1 MTKIIKYTN
10 KDNETLY
17 KFRFY
22 AGLDEITGKQRY
34 IRRQG
39 FKSEKDAKT
48 ELLKIEYLVSTNQY
62 FKDVKSGKFGDVL
75 DEWLALHKETVK
87 ASTFAIMQ
95 GRVNNHVKPYFKDM
109 YVDKITLQH
118 CQDFTNRTFKVAPA
132 SYKDVTNIV
141 KNVLDYAIRLDM
153 IKSNPMLYVIK
164 PRKKIDVS
172 ETEKHGNFYNKDE
185 LKRFLDVAKNTDL
198 KKYTLFRLLAYSG
211 LRVGECLALT
221 WHDLDIKNKTVSVSK
236 TIASIKGGVIV
247 QPPKTV
253 SSNRKVSLDNK
264 TIQVLKFWQLEQR
277 KQLLKVGINAMNDK
291 QIIIFN
297 NYENSY
303 TRDSTVNLW
312 IKDIAKKAGV
322 YQISTH
328 GLRHTHATLL
338 FASGMDIKQVQ
349 ARLGHSKI
357 NTTLNIYTHVLKEKN
372 DNVGDEFARYINL
385 K

>member
-1 MTKIIKYTN
+1 MTKIIRYTN

-22 AGLDEITGKQRY
+22 AGLDETTGKQRY

-39 FKSEKDAKT
+39 FTSLKAAKD

-62 FKDVKSGKFGDVL
+62 YKSVKSGKFGDVL
-75 DEWLALHKETVK
+75 DEWLELHKETVK
-87 ASTFAIMQ
+87 PSTFSIMQ
-95 GRVNNHVKPYFKDM
+95 GRVNNHIKPYFNDM
-109 YVDKITLQH
+109 YLDKITLRQ
-118 CQDFTNRTFKVAPA
+118 CQDFTNRMFKKTPA

-164 PRKKIDVS
+164 PRKRLAIS

-185 LKRFLDVAKNTDL
+185 LNNFLAAAKDTNL
-198 KKYTLFRLLAYSG
+198 KKYALFRLLSYSG
-211 LRVGECLALT
+211 MRVGECLALT
-221 WHDLDIKNKTVSVSK
+221 WHDLDFNKKMVSISKTV
-236 TIASIKGGVIV
+236 ASIKGGVIV

-253 SSNRKVSLDNK
+253 SSNRKISLDDM
-264 TIQVLKFWQLEQR
+264 TIQILKKWQLEQR
-277 KQLLKVGINAMNDK
+277 KQLLKIGINAMNNK
-291 QIIIFN
+291 QIIFS
-297 NYENSY
+297 NYENKYS
-303 TRDSTVNLW
+303 RDSTVNLW
-312 IKDIAKKAGV
+312 IKQIAKKAGL

-338 FASGMDIKQVQ
+338 VASGMDIKQVQ

-357 NTTLNIYTHVLKEKN
+357 DTTLNIYTHVLKEKN
-372 DNVGDEFARYINL
+372 DNTGDEFARYMSN
-385 K
+385 

>member
-1 MTKIIKYTN
+1 MTKIIRYTN

-17 KFRFY
+17 RFRFY
-22 AGLDEITGKQRY
+22 AGLDETTGKQRY

-39 FKSEKDAKT
+39 FTSLKAAKD

-75 DEWLALHKETVK
+75 DEWLELHKETVK
-87 ASTFAIMQ
+87 PSTFSIMQ
-95 GRVNNHVKPYFKDM
+95 GRVNNHIKPYFKDM
-109 YVDKITLQH
+109 YLDKITLRQ
-118 CQDFTNRTFKVAPA
+118 CQDFTNRMFKKTPA

-164 PRKKIDVS
+164 PRKRLAIS

-185 LKRFLDVAKNTDL
+185 LNNFLAAAKDTNL
-198 KKYTLFRLLAYSG
+198 KKYALFRLLSYSG
-211 LRVGECLALT
+211 MRVGECLALT
-221 WHDLDIKNKTVSVSK
+221 WHDLDFNKKMVSISKTV
-236 TIASIKGGVIV
+236 ASIKGGVIV

-253 SSNRKVSLDNK
+253 SSNRKISLDDM
-264 TIQVLKFWQLEQR
+264 TIQILKKWQLEQR
-277 KQLLKVGINAMNDK
+277 KQLLKIGINAMNNK
-291 QIIIFN
+291 QIIFS
-297 NYENSY
+297 NYENKYS
-303 TRDSTVNLW
+303 RDSTVNLW
-312 IKDIAKKAGV
+312 IKQIAKKAGL

-338 FASGMDIKQVQ
+338 VASGMDIKQVQ

-357 NTTLNIYTHVLKEKN
+357 DTTLNIYTHVLKEKN
-372 DNVGDEFARYINL
+372 DNTGDEFARYMSN
-385 K
+385 

>member
-1 MTKIIKYTN
+1 MTKIIRYTN

-22 AGLDEITGKQRY
+22 AGLDELTGKQRY

-39 FKSEKDAKT
+39 FTSEKDAKT

-62 FKDVKSGKFGDVL
+62 YKDVKSGKFGDVL
-75 DEWLALHKETVK
+75 DEWLSLHKETVK
-87 ASTFAIMQ
+87 VSTFAIMQ

-109 YVDKITLQH
+109 YVDKITLRH
-118 CQDFTNRTFKVAPA
+118 CQDFTNRMFKVTPA

-164 PRKKIDVS
+164 PRKKIDVL

-185 LKRFLDVAKNTDL
+185 LKKFLDIAKDTDL

-236 TIASIKGGVIV
+236 TIASIKGGIIV

-264 TIQVLKFWQLEQR
+264 TIQVLKSWQLEQR
-277 KQLLKVGINAMNDK
+277 KQLLKIGINAMNDK
-291 QIIIFN
+291 QIIFN

-312 IKDIAKKAGV
+312 IKDIAKKANV
-322 YQISTH
+322 YPISTH

-349 ARLGHSKI
+349 ARLGHS
-357 NTTLNIYTHVLKEKN
+357 NVQTTLNIYTHAMKEKN
-372 DNVGDEFARYINL
+372 DNTGDEFARYMSN
-385 K
+385 